1 MSQDVNLLNPA
12 LAPKV
17 ELFQGRT
24 VLAGLAGLLA
34 LCVLASSAV
43 GWDARR
49 IAQREQ
55 QQAAQLA
62 QLNGD
67 VTRLGQEVAARK
79 PSAQLREELAGL
91 DALLAARNDVMAII
105 RSGALGDTRGVSDYF
120 RAFARQSVDGLWLT
134 GFSVQNAGADLV
146 VQGRT
151 LDAELVPAYL
161 TGLRR
166 ESALRGHGFAH
177 ISVFQ
182 PPEPPPTPE
191 GQRRTAG
198 FLEFRLTTLAQ
209 DADRDLRDSLKATR

>member
-1 MSQDVNLLNPA
+1 MSQDINLVNPA

-24 VLAGLAGLLA
+24 VLAGLGAVLA
-34 LCVLASSAV
+34 LCVLASLAA
-43 GWDARR
+43 GWDAARLAR
-49 IAQREQ
+49 HEQ
-55 QQAAQLA
+55 EQTAQLT
-62 QLNGD
+62 QLNND

-79 PSAQLREELAGL
+79 PSATLREEMTNL
-91 DALLAARNDVMAII
+91 DALLAARNEVMAII

-134 GFSVQNAGADLV
+134 GFSIQNAGADIV

-166 ESALRGHGFAH
+166 ENALRGRGFAH

-191 GQRRTAG
+191 ERQTAG
-198 FLEFRLTTLAQ
+198 FLEFRLATFGR
-209 DADRDLRDSLKATR
+209 DADRDLRDTLKAAR

>member
-1 MSQDVNLLNPA
+1 MSQEINLLNPA

-17 ELFQGRT
+17 ELFQGRSM
-24 VLAGLAGLLA
+24 LAALGALLL
-34 LCVLASSAV
+34 LCMLASFAV
-43 GWDARR
+43 GWDAARL
-49 IAQREQ
+49 AQREREQ
-55 QQAAQLA
+55 TARLT

-79 PSAQLREELAGL
+79 PSAKLQEEMTNL
-91 DALLAARNDVMAII
+91 DALLAARNEVMAII

-134 GFSVQNAGADLV
+134 GFSIQSAGANIV

-182 PPEPPPTPE
+182 PPEPLPTAE
-191 GQRRTAG
+191 GVRQTAG
-198 FLEFRLTTLAQ
+198 FLEFRLATFGQ
-209 DADRDLRDSLKATR
+209 DADRDLRDTLKAAR

>member
-1 MSQDVNLLNPA
+1 MSQEINLLNPA

-24 VLAGLAGLLA
+24 MLVGLGAVVM
-34 LCVLASSAV
+34 LCVLASLLV
-43 GWDARR
+43 GADAARLAR
-49 IAQREQ
+49 LEREQ
-55 QQAAQLA
+55 AGRLT
-62 QLNGD
+62 QLNND

-79 PSAQLREELAGL
+79 PSAKLQEEMAAL
-91 DALLAARNDVMAII
+91 DALLAARNEVMAII

-120 RAFARQSVDGLWLT
+120 RAFGRQSVDGLWLT
-134 GFSVQNAGADLV
+134 GFSIQNAGANIV

-177 ISVFQ
+177 VSVFQ
-182 PPEPPPTPE
+182 PSDPLPTAEAQP
-191 GQRRTAG
+191 QAARY
-198 FLEFRLTTLAQ
+198 LEFRLATLGQ
-209 DADRDLRDSLKATR
+209 DADRDLRDTLKAAR